1 MNNKIKAFVI
11 IATKG
16 RAKETFTL
24 LDYLA
29 KQTYPIEKIVVVG
42 SEPADI
48 AGLEQHPLGITGKAV
63 LKISKAGSCIQRN
76 AAMDQALEFTR
87 ETDPQDWFAVFFDDD
102 FRPANHWLEMCA
114 NTFIANPQVIGLGGK
129 VVADG
134 VTTGTISEYEAQAY
148 LENNTVLKQE
158 IIEPCFY
165 GLYGCN
171 MAYRGNVVAN
181 IRFDENLPLY
191 GWQEDLDFGVR
202 AIEQTQGTL
211 IYTNQCIGV
220 HLGVSGGRTSGVR
233 FGYSQ
238 IANPIYLAKKGTM
251 NTGYARKILLRNV
264 ASNIFHTIIFDTT
277 KDYKGRLWGNIKAA
291 FDLLTNKC
299 HPTKI
304 LQF

>member
-1 MNNKIKAFVI
+1 MKAFVV

-29 KQTYPIEKIVVVG
+29 AQTYPIEKIVVVG

-48 AGLEQHPLGITGKAV
+48 AKLENHPLSVSQKVMIKTSQ
-63 LKISKAGSCIQRN
+63 IGSCIQRN
-76 AAMDQALEFTR
+76 AAMNQTLEFASA
-87 ETDPQDWFAVFFDDD
+87 TDARNWFAVFFDDD
-102 FRPANHWLEMCA
+102 FRPAPNWLEQCA
-114 NTFIANPQVIGLGGK
+114 NTFKNRPEVVGLGGK

-134 VTTGTISEYEAQAY
+134 VTTGTISEQEAQAH
-148 LENNTVLKQE
+148 LEKNTVLAEEK
-158 IIEPCFY
+158 IEPCFY

-171 MAYRGNVVAN
+171 MAYRGNVVTN

-202 AIEQTQGTL
+202 AIQQTQGKL

-251 NTGYARKILLRNV
+251 NSSYARKILLRNV
-264 ASNIFHTIIFDTT
+264 ASNIFHTIIFDTK

-291 FDLLTNKC
+291 FHLLSGKC
-299 HPTKI
+299 HPTNI
-304 LQF
+304 LSL